1 MAKSPAKRLLANI
14 WEVAE
19 VVVIALVTVFVI
31 RSFIAQ
37 PFLVSGASMEPNFID
52 GDYLLVDEVTYYFR
66 SPSRGDV
73 IVFRYPAN
81 PKSFFIKR
89 VIGLPNE
96 TVKIFDG
103 KITIR
108 ITGGADEID
117 LSEAYLPEDLKTTS
131 NLEHSLGPDEYFVLG
146 DNRSNS
152 FDSRSWGALPKED
165 IVGIVRLKIFP
176 IQEFEIISH
185 PSL

>member
-19 VVVIALVTVFVI
+19 VVVIALVTVLVI

-37 PFLVSGASMEPNFID
+37 PFLVSGASMEPNFIN
-52 GDYLLVDEVTYYFR
+52 GDYLLVDEMTYYFR

-96 TVKIFDG
+96 TIKILDG
-103 KITIR
+103 EITVR
-108 ITGGADEID
+108 TADGAEEIKLDE
-117 LSEAYLPEDLKTTS
+117 SYLPDDLKTGN
-131 NLEHSLGPDEYFVLG
+131 NLEQALGPDEYFVLG

-152 FDSRSWGALPKED
+152 FDSRSWGGLPKED
-165 IVGIVRLKIFP
+165 IIGIVRLKIFP
-176 IQEFEIISH
+176 IREFEVISH
-185 PSL
+185 PAF